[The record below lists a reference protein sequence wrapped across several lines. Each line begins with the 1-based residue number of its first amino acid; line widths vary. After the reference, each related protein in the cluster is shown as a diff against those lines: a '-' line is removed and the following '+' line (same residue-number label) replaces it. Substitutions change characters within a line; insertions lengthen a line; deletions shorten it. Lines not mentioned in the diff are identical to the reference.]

1 MELDL
6 GYAQALPV
14 FPFQAG
20 HIKVLLVGLGGTGS
34 FLARHVA
41 CMIAL
46 LQGAGKDASLT
57 FIDPDTVEVGNI
69 PRQNFCPAEIGRY
82 KAEALA
88 ERYARDFG
96 VEIGCIPSTFSP
108 EMAATSWDTLTI
120 LVGCVDNAL
129 ARIALGSA
137 LQQNERISYSNGTGV
152 PRVWW
157 LDLGNGLDY
166 GQVLLGSTN
175 DLQTL
180 SSAFAIGALPRCSLL
195 PSPLL
200 QEPNLR
206 EPRPEERAEHQLSCA
221 ELLAANA
228 QSMTINPAMAVEGA
242 DYLYRL
248 LISGTLKKFATYLD
262 LPAGT
267 MRSHY
272 ITPNAL
278 ASVLGCEPSF
288 FRSRQTSQA
297 ERSAVPQAH
306 DR

>member
-6 GYAQALPV
+6 GYAQALAVLPY
-14 FPFQAG
+14 QAE
-20 HIKVLLVGLGGTGS
+20 ILKIVLIGLGGTGS

-41 CMIAL
+41 CMVTL
-46 LQGAGKDASLT
+46 LRDAGKKVSLT

-96 VEIGCIPSTFSP
+96 VEIGCLPTTFSP
-108 EMAATSWDTLTI
+108 DMVSVDFNTLTI
-120 LVGCVDNAL
+120 MVGCVDNAL
-129 ARIALGSA
+129 ARVSMDTA
-137 LQQNERISYSNGTGV
+137 LQKNDHNGLGV
-152 PRVWW
+152 PRIWW

-166 GQVLLGSTN
+166 GQVLLGSTC
-175 DLQTL
+175 DLQRL
-180 SSAFAIGALPRCSLL
+180 ASAFAIGALPRCSLL

-200 QEPNLR
+200 QEPGLR
-206 EPRPEERAEHQLSCA
+206 TPRPEELTVRHLSCA

-228 QSMTINPAMAVEGA
+228 QSMMINPAMAIEGA

-248 LISGTLKKFATYLD
+248 LVSGNLKKFATYLD

-267 MRSHY
+267 KRSHY
-272 ITPNAL
+272 ITPQKL
-278 ASVLGCEPSF
+278 AAVLGCEPSF
-288 FRSRQTSQA
+288 FRPREATH
-297 ERSAVPQAH
+297 P
-306 DR
+306 

>member
-14 FPFQAG
+14 FPFQAER
-20 HIKVLLVGLGGTGS
+20 IKIMLVGLGGTGS

-41 CMIAL
+41 CLIWML
-46 LQGAGKDASLT
+46 RDAGKDATLT
-57 FIDPDTVEVGNI
+57 FIDPDIVEAGNI

-96 VEIGCIPSTFSP
+96 IEIGCIPSMFSP
-108 EMAATSWDTLTI
+108 DMVGHHWNTLTI
-120 LVGCVDNAL
+120 LVGCVDNAF
-129 ARIALGSA
+129 ARATLDTT
-137 LQQNERISYSNGTGV
+137 LQKNELITYSSSPGV
-152 PRVWW
+152 PRIWW
-157 LDLGNGLDY
+157 LDMGNGLDH
-166 GQVLLGSTN
+166 GQVLLGSTSH
-175 DLQTL
+175 LFTL
-180 SSAFAIGALPRCSLL
+180 ARAFASVPLPRCSLL

-206 EPRPEERAEHQLSCA
+206 QPRPEEQGDRRLSCA

-248 LISGTLKKFATYLD
+248 LISGNLKKFATYLD
-262 LPAGT
+262 LSAGT
-267 MRSHY
+267 KRSLY
-272 ITPNAL
+272 TTPQAVAN
-278 ASVLGCEPSF
+278 VLGCEPSF
-288 FRSRQTSQA
+288 FHRPTAKQ
-297 ERSAVPQAH
+297 
-306 DR
+306 